1 MSYVA
6 SGVVFLMELG
16 IGTAL
21 TVLVDATLIR
31 VVLLSVAMRLAGRAN
46 WWAPRPLRR
55 LRVKEAPART
65 PADRA
70 ARPGRGGRPGPGGED
85 GPDRAGWAA
94 RAGKAYSAGSTCD
107 HHARVTSPA
116 AHGV

>member
-31 VVLLSVAMRLAGRAN
+31 VVLLPVTMRLAGRAN

-55 LRVKEAPART
+55 LGVKEAP
-65 PADRA
+65 